1 MISLLAVLLSAFQP
15 AAPQPPRIPSS
26 YVPQRVF
33 DTHRQAF
40 TDFEAMLADAVKAD
54 VLFVGE
60 EHDDANTHRLEL
72 AVLEGLTRRHRSLVL
87 GMEMFERDV
96 QSAVDAYLSGGSTE
110 AAFLAAARPWPRY
123 ATDYRASLE
132 FAREHQIP
140 VVASNVPR
148 RIAAEVSKR
157 GLEALESLGAD
168 RRLAATDLEC
178 PTAGDYYDRFLDAM
192 TDHGAAKDA
201 APSADTGAK
210 TDRYY
215 LAQCVKDETM
225 AESIAG
231 AVRQATE
238 RPRTVVHYNGSFHS
252 DFGEGTA
259 EKAARRLTGRR
270 IVVVTIIPVD
280 DLDVAR
286 PDGDDLKRADYLVYT
301 VK

>member
-1 MISLLAVLLSAFQP
+1 
-15 AAPQPPRIPSS
+15 
-26 YVPQRVF
+26 
-33 DTHRQAF
+33 
-40 TDFEAMLADAVKAD
+40 
-54 VLFVGE
+54 
-60 EHDDANTHRLEL
+60 
-72 AVLEGLTRRHRSLVL
+72 
-87 GMEMFERDV
+87 
-96 QSAVDAYLSGGSTE
+96 
-110 AAFLAAARPWPRY
+110 
-123 ATDYRASLE
+123 
-132 FAREHQIP
+132 
-140 VVASNVPR
+140 
-148 RIAAEVSKR
+148 
-157 GLEALESLGAD
+157 
-168 RRLAATDLEC
+168 C